1 MLRAATLLCAA
12 LAAGCAQPVTQ
23 SRGLDEDA
31 VSLADAES
39 AFAAQSVR
47 EDMRSAFLAHFAD
60 DGLFVRGGWTPARPW
75 LSARAAPPIILD
87 WRPVHTEVAGSGE
100 LGLSTGP
107 WKLVARGKPGES
119 AAYGQFVSIW
129 RREPGGPW
137 KVIVDLG
144 IGNPQ
149 PTFWEEP
156 LEALPGIVPGRLPAG
171 DAQEAERQFAQ
182 LAATRGMA
190 SAYERFGS
198 PRMRLYRDDHA
209 PAVGKPLAIALAG
222 AATFAWTAEEAK
234 GARSGDFAYV
244 RGHYAG
250 VAAAAPVLGYY
261 LRVWRAEG
269 GEWRIV
275 MDVVQPAA

>member
-1 MLRAATLLCAA
+1 MLRASLLCGV
-12 LAAGCAQPVTQ
+12 LAAGCAQPGNP
-23 SRGLDEDA
+23 SRSLDDDA
-31 VSLADAES
+31 LSLAAAET

-47 EDMRSAFLAHFAD
+47 EDMRAAFLAHFAS
-60 DGLFVRGGWTPARPW
+60 DGLFVRGGWTLAHPW
-75 LSARAAPPIILD
+75 LSPRPAPPIVLD

-107 WKLVARGKPGES
+107 WKLVARGKPEET
-119 AAYGQFVSIW
+119 AVFGQFVSIW

-149 PTFWEEP
+149 PTFWQQP
-156 LEALPGIVPGRLPAG
+156 LEALPQVVPGHLPSM
-171 DAQEAERQFAQ
+171 DVQEAERQFARV
-182 LAATRGMA
+182 ASTTGMA

-209 PAVGKPLAIALAG
+209 PAVGKPLALVLAG
-222 AATFAWTAEEAK
+222 DATFAWHVEQVQT
-234 GARSGDFAYV
+234 ARSGDFAYA
-244 RGHYAG
+244 RGYCASVVSGSPVAG
-250 VAAAAPVLGYY
+250 YFMRA
-261 LRVWRAEG
+261 WRAEG

-275 MDVVQPAA
+275 MDVVQPAT

>member
-1 MLRAATLLCAA
+1 MVRASLLCAA
-12 LAAGCAQPVTQ
+12 LAAGCAQPVMQ
-23 SRGLDEDA
+23 SRGLNDDA
-31 VSLADAES
+31 ASLAAAES

-47 EDMRSAFLAHFAD
+47 EDMRSAFLAHFAN
-60 DGLFVRGGWTPARPW
+60 DGVFVRGGWTLAHPW
-75 LSARAAPPIILD
+75 LSPRQAPPIVLD
-87 WRPVHTEVAGSGE
+87 WRPVHTEVAGSGD

-107 WKLVARGKPGES
+107 WKLVGRGKPAQS

-156 LEALPGIVPGRLPAG
+156 LEALPLVVPGRLPAG
-171 DAQEAERQFAQ
+171 DVEEAERQFARV
-182 LAATRGMA
+182 AATTGMA

-222 AATFAWTAEEAK
+222 DATFTWSVEHAER
-234 GARSGDFAYV
+234 ARSGDFAYA
-244 RGHYAG
+244 RGHYTTLAAG
-250 VAAAAPVLGYY
+250 APVLGYFM
-261 LRVWRAEG
+261 RVWRAES

-275 MDVVQPAA
+275 MDVVQPAS